1 MARQKTH
8 IPLKAFLNGRL
19 VGDLKK
25 SSTGGIDFQYDKS
38 WLAWEHAMPISLSLP
53 LREDRYVGKPVI
65 AVFDNL
71 LPENTVIRRRL
82 AERVKAGDD
91 DAYSLLAAVGRDCIG
106 ALQFVPEGVE
116 PKPSGKVEGQPISD
130 KEIALILKNLGRAP
144 LGVTEDDEFRI
155 SIAGVQEKTALLR
168 WKDKWYIPHR
178 MTATTHIFKP
188 QIGKLENGIDL
199 SQSVE
204 NEHFCM
210 TFMAAL
216 GMPVAKT
223 TIQDFGEKRVLI
235 VERFDR
241 QWATDGRLLR
251 RPQEDCCQALSVPPT
266 MKYEPDGGPGIRQI
280 LELLKGSDDPANDQ
294 KMFLKAQLSFWL
306 LGATDGH
313 AKNFSVFLNP
323 GGRFHLTPLYDIMS
337 TQPNVDAGQINRNKM
352 KLAMAVG
359 DNRHYVI
366 DKILPRHFIQTA
378 VLSNLPAEKVTGVI
392 EELEHEVLLALDKT
406 KDQMPADFPEAISS
420 SINTGIK
427 SRLQLFQIP

>member
-1 MARQKTH
+1 
-8 IPLKAFLNGRL
+8 
-19 VGDLKK
+19 
-25 SSTGGIDFQYDKS
+25 
-38 WLAWEHAMPISLSLP
+38 
-53 LREDRYVGKPVI
+53 
-65 AVFDNL
+65 
-71 LPENTVIRRRL
+71 
-82 AERVKAGDD
+82 
-91 DAYSLLAAVGRDCIG
+91 
-106 ALQFVPEGVE
+106 
-116 PKPSGKVEGQPISD
+116 
-130 KEIALILKNLGRAP
+130 
-144 LGVTEDDEFRI
+144 
-155 SIAGVQEKTALLR
+155 
-168 WKDKWYIPHR
+168 

-366 DKILPRHFIQTA
+366 DKILPRHFIQTV

-420 SINTGIK
+420 SINIGIK